1 MKSWPV
7 STSSACQLSTLSHL
21 PWSSRRAPES
31 HDVLAIAGVPAYAG
45 LPDDRVLELAAA
57 EGRVL
62 VTRNAKDFDRIARA
76 WASRDRRHA
85 GFLLIWTRET
95 DEFGSLVEDI
105 LETLE
110 GMDERTWADLVLSI

>member
-1 MKSWPV
+1 LRILLDEHFSP
-7 STSSACQLSTLSHL
+7 
-21 PWSSRRAPES
+21 RRVGDRLAKKGD
-31 HDVLAIAGVPAYAG
+31 DVLAIAGVPAYAG

-76 WASRDRRHA
+76 WASRDERHA
-85 GFLLIWTRET
+85 GVLLIWTRET

-110 GMDERTWADLVLSI
+110 SIDERTWANLVLSI